1 MNPEKAE
8 ELSCILEDAI
18 SSLKSALEQLEGSG
32 TRAEDE
38 TLILSEIIAKMEE
51 EKGEYDCIIA
61 EQDAKDLAA
70 LNREYERSLL

>member
-38 TLILSEIIAKMEE
+38 TLILSEIIAEMEE
-51 EKGEYDCIIA
+51 EKGEYDCIVA
-61 EQDAKDLAA
+61 EQDAKNLEA
-70 LNREYERSLL
+70 LKREYERSLL